1 MKVLFV
7 STSIPPA
14 TDMQTTRNM
23 YLIQSMIEKGYD
35 VDILTCSE
43 VGEIDYQF
51 KQILLPLTIYR
62 TNKPFVLRWHN
73 FVNRKTNGII
83 KKIHNVLINY
93 VAIPDLYVTWNYS
106 AMKLIKREKLY
117 NYDIIVTSSGSY
129 TAHMVGHEWKKL
141 ANKKWVAEYGDPWGL
156 DENGNIRKTNAAMEK
171 RVISNCDGFIF
182 TTQATIRAYEKFY
195 NVDIPYC
202 LVPCGY
208 ESIIEDITSVPKDKV
223 RFMYTGIAYKRARN
237 LGNVIEVLGKQKK
250 SKMTL
255 VGTVSDDFKKMCE
268 VYDNIEYTGR
278 VPYNESLSLIA
289 SADVLVHI
297 GNFGTM
303 QVPGKTYIYLSSKK
317 PILYI
322 KQQLENDPTSQVL
335 EKFGGVLICNNRV
348 DDITNAVDEL
358 LENYEKYKLLAE
370 ERSKSLLIEE
380 YRWDNL
386 GKTFTDF
393 MEECIKR

>member
-23 YLIQSMIEKGYD
+23 YLIQSMIERGYD
-35 VDILTCSE
+35 VDIITCVE
-43 VGEIDYQF
+43 EGEIDYQF
-51 KQILLPLTIYR
+51 NRILSPLTIYR
-62 TNKPFVLRWHN
+62 TNKPMVLRWHN
-73 FVNRKTNGII
+73 FINRRGSGII

-93 VAIPDLYVTWNYS
+93 VAIPDLYVGWNFS
-106 AMKLIKREKLY
+106 ATKLIKNEKLFD
-117 NYDIIVTSSGSY
+117 YDIMITSSVSY

-141 ANKKWVAEYGDPWGL
+141 TNRKWVAEYGDPWGL
-156 DENGNIRKTNAAMEK
+156 DENGHIRKTNAAIEK
-171 RVISNCDGFIF
+171 RIISNCDGFVF
-182 TTQATIRAYEKFY
+182 TTQATIRAYEKYY

-208 ESIIEDITSVPKDKV
+208 ENIIEDIKGKSDGKI

-237 LGNVIEVLGKQKK
+237 LSNIIDVLGKQSKG
-250 SKMTL
+250 KMTL

-268 VYDNIEYTGR
+268 VYENIEYTGR

-322 KQQLENDPTSQVL
+322 KQQLKNDPTSEVL
-335 EKFGGVLICNNRV
+335 ERFSGVLICNNTMEE
-348 DDITNAVDEL
+348 IASAVQEL

-370 ERSKSLLIEE
+370 ERSKTLLIEE
-380 YRWDNL
+380 YKWDNL
-386 GKTFTDF
+386 GKTFVDF